1 MKQLHCYFFSSL
13 IILFFCFPN
22 LFFKPVKAINRIE
35 GQVYD
40 QNRSPVS
47 DVFVELLNEVD
58 SLVART
64 RTNTSGRFSFLGVSA
79 GHFTIKVLPLGKNL
93 LEQSQDIEIN
103 NQLAR
108 SDTVFVDFYLR
119 PDKRASDVVEETFP
133 EAIFIQDVPQEAR
146 KLYKEGI
153 SDLEK
158 NQDKGLSEIEE
169 AIKIF
174 PDYFDAFS
182 RLGREYVTRKNYNK
196 AYPYLLKA
204 IDLNPRSYSSYYS
217 LSYAF
222 YQLKEIPAALEAAKA
237 CIFLKADSVN
247 TQLLYGTLLRI
258 NENYQDSE
266 KTLLKAKSLAKKPNA
281 EIHWQLSL
289 LFNKLKRNSEAADE
303 LETYLKIL
311 PNSPDKKKIQ
321 DLISKLRTAK

>member
-1 MKQLHCYFFSSL
+1 MKRLHCSFFLSL
-13 IILFFCFPN
+13 MILFFCLPN
-22 LFFKPVKAINRIE
+22 VFSKPPIVINRIE

-40 QNRSPVS
+40 QNRNPVA
-47 DVFVELLNEVD
+47 DAFVELLNDVD
-58 SLVART
+58 SLVGRSRT
-64 RTNTSGRFSFLGVSA
+64 SSSGRFSFLGVSA
-79 GHFTIKVLPLGKNL
+79 GHFTVKVLPLGTNL
-93 LEQSQDIEIN
+93 LEQTQEIEIN
-103 NQLAR
+103 NQLSR

-119 PDKRASDVVEETFP
+119 IDKRASDIAEENPP

-153 SDLEK
+153 SNLEK
-158 NQDKGLSEIEE
+158 NQSEGLTKIEE

-174 PDYFDAFS
+174 PDYFDALG
-182 RLGREYVTRKNYNK
+182 RLGREFISRKNYSK

-204 IDLNPRSYSSYYS
+204 IDLNPRSFSSYYS

-222 YQLKEIPAALEAAKA
+222 YQLEEIPAALTAAKA
-237 CIFLKADSVN
+237 AVFLNANSVN

-258 NENYQDSE
+258 NGNYKDSE

-289 LFNKLKRNSEAADE
+289 LFNKLKRNTEAANE

-311 PNSPDKKKIQ
+311 PNTPDKKKIQ
-321 DLISKLRTAK
+321 DLISKLRVPK